1 MQDNKKVH
9 EFLDRPE
16 VKELVKGLALA
27 VNGPHNLGHWREEPE
42 KLARLREIKWDR
54 SSMQEQGEA
63 QMFASAA
70 LVELWERGLLT
81 V

>member
-1 MQDNKKVH
+1 MEENTRVR
-9 EFLDRPE
+9 EFLDKPE
-16 VKELVKGLALA
+16 TKELVKKLALA
-27 VNGPHNLGHWREEPE
+27 VNGPHNMGHWRETPE
-42 KLARLREIKWDR
+42 KLARLREIKWER

-70 LVELWERGLLT
+70 LVELWEQGLLT